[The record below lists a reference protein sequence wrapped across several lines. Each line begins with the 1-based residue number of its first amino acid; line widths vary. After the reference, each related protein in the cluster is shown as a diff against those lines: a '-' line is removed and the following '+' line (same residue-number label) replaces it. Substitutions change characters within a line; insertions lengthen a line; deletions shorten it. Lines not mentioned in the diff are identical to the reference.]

1 MFSDRLKKLRK
12 DRGITQAEFANKFQ
26 ISNGTIGNWEA
37 GSREPDM
44 QTLQKIADYF
54 DVSTDYLLGR
64 ENQPTIP
71 QPSVPGSKWI
81 PVLGKVQAGA
91 PVEAIEDIID
101 YEEITPEMAKSG
113 EFFALQIRGESMQ
126 PRFDEGDVVIVRKQD
141 DVESGEIAVVL
152 VNGEDATVKKLFKQD
167 GGISLVS
174 TNPSFAPIFFNNE
187 KIKTL
192 PVSVIGRVVELR
204 AKF

>member
-1 MFSDRLKKLRK
+1 MLRIRELRINKKISQKELAKIFFIPPSTFNQYETGKRQPDYETLK
-12 DRGITQAEFANKFQ
+12 
-26 ISNGTIGNWEA
+26 
-37 GSREPDM
+37 
-44 QTLQKIADYF
+44 KIADYF

-64 ENQPTIP
+64 NEQGDAP
-71 QPSVPGSKWI
+71 QPSVPGAKWI
-81 PVLGKVQAGA
+81 PVLGNVQAGA

-101 YEEITPEMAKSG
+101 YEEITPDMAKSG

-126 PRFDEGDVVIVRKQD
+126 PRFTEGDVVIVRKQN
-141 DVESGEIAVVL
+141 DVESGDIAVVL
-152 VNGEDATVKKLFKQD
+152 VNGEDATVKRLFKQD

-174 TNPSFAPIFFNNE
+174 TNPAFAPIFFNDE